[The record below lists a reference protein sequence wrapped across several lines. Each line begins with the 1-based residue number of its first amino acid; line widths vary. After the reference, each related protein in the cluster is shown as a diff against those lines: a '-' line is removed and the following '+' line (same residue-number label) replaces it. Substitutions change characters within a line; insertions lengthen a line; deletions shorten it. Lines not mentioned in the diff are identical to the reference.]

1 MYETEETD
9 SDKIPK
15 WNFKKAN
22 WEKFNIL
29 CHEKLLFNSFENSE
43 DPMLSFPET
52 LIDISNQCIAKS
64 STNSFKKKKPWF
76 NDECKEAIKK
86 RKDSL
91 KRFKQYPTKT
101 NLNAC
106 KILRAKARRIIK
118 QAKRSSWKDFISK
131 INTRS
136 PMTTIWNTIKKI
148 NGKNQNMKYS
158 HIKVDDKIYES
169 KEEIANILGR
179 TFKSNSS
186 SVNYNPPI

>member
-1 MYETEETD
+1 MPT
-9 SDKIPK
+9 
-15 WNFKKAN
+15 
-22 WEKFNIL
+22 
-29 CHEKLLFNSFENSE
+29 
-43 DPMLSFPET
+43 
-52 LIDISNQCIAKS
+52 S

-91 KRFKQYPTKT
+91 KHFKQYPTKT

-131 INTRS
+131 INTRT
-136 PMTTIWNTIKKI
+136 PMTTIWNMIKKI
-148 NGKNQNMKYS
+148 NGKNQSIKYS
-158 HIKVDDKIYES
+158 HIKVNDKIYES
-169 KEEIANILGR
+169 KEIANILGR

-186 SVNYNPPI
+186 SVNYNPQFKRHKQETEMEDLTSKLILMKTTTYLLQYQNSKILLKMLMILLQVQTKYTTNF

>member
-43 DPMLSFPET
+43 DPMLSFTET

-101 NLNAC
+101 LKCLQNLESEGSTYYQTS
-106 KILRAKARRIIK
+106 KTIIME
-118 QAKRSSWKDFISK
+118 RF
-131 INTRS
+131 
-136 PMTTIWNTIKKI
+136 
-148 NGKNQNMKYS
+148 
-158 HIKVDDKIYES
+158 H
-169 KEEIANILGR
+169 
-179 TFKSNSS
+179 F
-186 SVNYNPPI
+186 

>member
-1 MYETEETD
+1 MWKVCEDCHGSDHFPIIMYETEETD

-29 CHEKLLFNSFENSE
+29 CHEKLMFDNFENSE
-43 DPMLSFPET
+43 DPILFFTET
-52 LIDISNQCIAKS
+52 LIDISNQCIPKI
-64 STNSFKKKKPWF
+64 STNSSKKKKPWF

-106 KILRAKARRIIK
+106 KNLRAKARRSIK

-131 INTRS
+131 INART
-136 PMTTIWNTIKKI
+136 PMTTIWNMIKKI
-148 NGKNQNMKYS
+148 SGKK
-158 HIKVDDKIYES
+158 S
-169 KEEIANILGR
+169 KHEILAYQSR
-179 TFKSNSS
+179 
-186 SVNYNPPI
+186 